1 MASEK
6 QEAIIAKIPL
16 STSFKCSGR
25 VCLRHTL
32 YFEKILNVQHV
43 TKTVFLYLQNTEL
56 SLYLQQHQWQLIP
69 WESHEWGFSF
79 CFFSLFTLSIRI
91 LRLFSS
97 PLYAGDFQRSNGRQI
112 DYQMSIALRDSSTVC
127 TTL

>member
-6 QEAIIAKIPL
+6 EEAIIAKIPL
-16 STSFKCSGR
+16 STSFVNAQAGY
-25 VCLRHTL
+25 VYVIH
-32 YFEKILNVQHV
+32 YFEKILNVQRV

-56 SLYLQQHQWQLIP
+56 SLYLQQHQWELIP

-97 PLYAGDFQRSNGRQI
+97 PLYAGDFQRSNGR
-112 DYQMSIALRDSSTVC
+112 
-127 TTL
+127 

>member
-1 MASEK
+1 MASERE
-6 QEAIIAKIPL
+6 EAIIAKIPL

-56 SLYLQQHQWQLIP
+56 SLYLQQHQLIP

-112 DYQMSIALRDSSTVC
+112 DYQMSIVLRDSSKVC